1 MPLAV
6 TVPTSNGRIDE
17 CNRLVFVNY
26 DSKYCREAFMRQT
39 TIVLAILGFAI
50 VYGAA
55 QANPGARWPSFN
67 DIKSGS
73 GEPLEQAGLSPA
85 ELKLV
90 RAALN
95 DLANGKGC
103 QQSNIQSCDAPESL
117 FLAKV
122 KITTDGQ
129 TAVILRGRRPDC
141 ATAGCPIWVIQT
153 SGKVLLEDF
162 GWGYSILPS
171 HEHRYFDVV
180 TATGNHRVGLAM
192 WSFDGDHYRVIQCA
206 STYATDRRR
215 PPQVSE
221 QSCPVSIQ

>member
-1 MPLAV
+1 MR
-6 TVPTSNGRIDE
+6 RI
-17 CNRLVFVNY
+17 
-26 DSKYCREAFMRQT
+26 
-39 TIVLAILGFAI
+39 TIALAILGVAMAGG
-50 VYGAA
+50 GAA
-55 QANPGARWPSFN
+55 EANHATKWPNFN

-73 GEPLEQAGLSPA
+73 GEPLEKAGLPPA

-103 QQSNIQSCDAPESL
+103 QGARVESCDAPESL

-122 KITTDGQ
+122 KITTDRQ
-129 TAVILRGRRPDC
+129 TAVILRGPSIAC
-141 ATAGCPIWVIQT
+141 GTAGCQIWVIQT
-153 SGKVLLEDF
+153 SGKVLIEDF

-180 TATGNHRVGLAM
+180 TAAGNHRVGLVM
-192 WSFDGDHYRVIQCA
+192 WSFDGEHYRVFRCA
-206 STYATDRRR
+206 STEATGQPGP

>member
-1 MPLAV
+1 MR
-6 TVPTSNGRIDE
+6 RI
-17 CNRLVFVNY
+17 
-26 DSKYCREAFMRQT
+26 
-39 TIVLAILGFAI
+39 TIALAILGVAMAGG
-50 VYGAA
+50 GAA
-55 QANPGARWPSFN
+55 EANHATKWPNFN

-73 GEPLEQAGLSPA
+73 GEPLEKAGLPPA

-103 QQSNIQSCDAPESL
+103 QGARVESCDAPESL

-122 KITTDGQ
+122 KITTDRQ
-129 TAVILRGRRPDC
+129 TAVILRGPSIAC
-141 ATAGCPIWVIQT
+141 GTAGCPIWVIQT
-153 SGKVLLEDF
+153 SGKVLIEDF

-192 WSFDGDHYRVIQCA
+192 WSFDGDHYRVIRCA